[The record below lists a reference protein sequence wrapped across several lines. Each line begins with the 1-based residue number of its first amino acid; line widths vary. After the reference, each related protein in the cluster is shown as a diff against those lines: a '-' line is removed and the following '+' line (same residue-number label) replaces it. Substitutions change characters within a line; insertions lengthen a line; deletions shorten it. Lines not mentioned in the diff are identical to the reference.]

1 MQAIRYERHFLT
13 LIPAAIVFW
22 LITKVGDAMLSG
34 DGGFFLIYGAM
45 GALHA
50 ASLVISLRDRSAVTL
65 RKAIIFIT
73 LVGAL
78 SVLTVFSPILLVPVL
93 SVEKTP
99 TLGQTVRLCLVL
111 AGGSAFGA
119 SGYWLLLRL
128 FWLKSRRFLNLIT
141 TIALCSATT
150 VASLL
155 GAGSL
160 TSRSREIADLMPTL
174 GWWAAFSLS
183 LYCGDLKWGAEKSIW
198 TTSGD
203 AHV

>member
-1 MQAIRYERHFLT
+1 
-13 LIPAAIVFW
+13 
-22 LITKVGDAMLSG
+22 GS
-34 DGGFFLIYGAM
+34 
-45 GALHA
+45 LHA

-150 VASLL
+150 VA
-155 GAGSL
+155 
-160 TSRSREIADLMPTL
+160 
-174 GWWAAFSLS
+174 
-183 LYCGDLKWGAEKSIW
+183 
-198 TTSGD
+198 
-203 AHV
+203 